1 MLKAMLH
8 CFKVTGVLVVESY
21 FAAFLSAI
29 GGYVSAQVVLFL
41 DVKNLAFLVVMIV
54 LGSLPLFTW
63 WMLLLRK
70 GYMVLAG
77 LELPLYGF
85 FMATFF
91 YSVYGD
97 SWR

>member
-8 CFKVTGVLVVESY
+8 CFKVTGVLVGEAY
-21 FAAFLSAI
+21 FAAFLATA
-29 GGYVSAQVVLFL
+29 GGYVSAQAVLFL

-77 LELPLYGF
+77 LELPLHGF
-85 FMATFF
+85 FMATFY
-91 YSVYGD
+91 YSVYGEL
-97 SWR
+97 WQ

>member
-8 CFKVTGVLVVESY
+8 CFKVTGVLVGESY

-54 LGSLPLFTW
+54 LGSIPLFTW
-63 WMLLLRK
+63 WIFLLRK
-70 GYMVLAG
+70 GYFFIAVMGHPV
-77 LELPLYGF
+77 YGF
-85 FMATFF
+85 FVATFF
-91 YSVYGD
+91 YSIYGD